1 MLQRA
6 KRLQTICDKYCT
18 ECGLSDLM
26 LTKDEWKQIDYLL
39 STTQPFFNFTSVLSK
54 TKDVTIHIVFSIYN
68 QLFDHLEKSIA
79 QLRRKKAR
87 WQITMQ
93 TALEYATQKLR
104 DYYAETDEAYGDLYA
119 IATIMAPQNKL
130 DFFSGKDW
138 KGPYRKQYRESL
150 EKYLEPYKQRHLE
163 TQPAS
168 HGVSSMEQF
177 SIVDQMGDRQ
187 KAQGLEINRDD
198 ELTQYLGSSKRL
210 TS

>member
-1 MLQRA
+1 MLHRA
-6 KRLQTICDKYCT
+6 KKLQSVCDKYCA
-18 ECGLSDLM
+18 ECGLSDLA
-26 LTKDEWKQIDYLL
+26 LTEDEWKQIDYLL
-39 STTQPFFNFTSVLSK
+39 SITQPFFNFTTILSK

-87 WQITMQ
+87 WQTTMR
-93 TALEYATQKLR
+93 TGLEYATQKLR

-150 EKYLEPYKQRHLE
+150 EKYLEPYKLRHSE

-177 SIVDQMGDRQ
+177 SIVDQIGDRQ
-187 KAQGLEINRDD
+187 KAQGSEINRND
-198 ELTQYLGSSKRL
+198 EFTQYLGSSK
-210 TS
+210 

>member
-1 MLQRA
+1 
-6 KRLQTICDKYCT
+6 
-18 ECGLSDLM
+18 M
-26 LTKDEWKQIDYLL
+26 LTEDEWKQIDYLL

-187 KAQGLEINRDD
+187 KAQGSEINRDD
-198 ELTQYLGSSKRL
+198 ELTQYLGSSK
-210 TS
+210 